1 MPWAEHLTDAEMVFS
16 CDAFDSHEEVVFV
29 SDPAC
34 RLRAIVA
41 VYSTVLGPAIGGCRI
56 LPYVDDRSALRDVLR
71 LSRGMAYKAAVAD
84 VPFGGGKTV
93 VIADPSTQKS
103 PELLRALG
111 GFIDKLGG
119 RYITGEDV
127 GTTAADMVEI
137 RRSTR
142 HVMGLPEK
150 EGGSG
155 DPSPR
160 TALGCFVG
168 IEASAIHVW
177 GSNNLR
183 GCRVLVQGLGNVGFN
198 LCRLLLESGAN
209 LLVSDVKRDV
219 AEKCAIMFAAT
230 PVDPGA
236 VIDTP
241 ADIYAPCALGGVIND
256 RTVERLQV
264 RIVAGGA
271 NNQLESPRHGEL
283 LRSRG
288 ILYAPDYVI
297 NGGGM
302 IQLAME
308 RLRRDREETERRV
321 RNISNALSAIYR
333 KADAE
338 NVATNVAADRL
349 AESRLKSPTVAVS
362 A

>member
-1 MPWAEHLTDAEMVFS
+1 MVFS

-34 RLRAIVA
+34 GLRGIIA
-41 VYSTVLGPAIGGCRI
+41 VHSTVLGPAIGGCRI
-56 LPYVDDRSALRDVLR
+56 LPYADDTSALRDGLR
-71 LSRGMAYKAAVAD
+71 LSRGMAYKAAAAD
-84 VPFGGGKTV
+84 VPFGGGKAV
-93 VIADPSTQKS
+93 VMADPSTQKS

-111 GFIDKLGG
+111 RFIDGLGG

-137 RRSTR
+137 RRATPY
-142 HVMGLPEK
+142 VMGMPE
-150 EGGSG
+150 EQGGSG

-168 IEASAIHVW
+168 IEASASHAW
-177 GSNNLR
+177 GHSNLP
-183 GCRVLVQGLGNVGFN
+183 GARVLVQGLGNVGFN
-198 LCRLLLESGAN
+198 LCRLLAGAGAT
-209 LLVSDVKRDV
+209 LLVSDIRREVVDRCVDAFG
-219 AEKCAIMFAAT
+219 AEAVH
-230 PVDPGA
+230 PDA

-256 RTVERLQV
+256 RSIERLRV
-264 RIVAGGA
+264 RVVAGGA
-271 NNQLESPRHGEL
+271 NNQLEELHHGDA

-297 NGGGM
+297 NAGGM

-308 RLRRDREETERRV
+308 RLGRDREETERRV
-321 RNISNALSAIYR
+321 RNIRGTLTSIYR
-333 KADAE
+333 IADAE

-349 AESRLKSPTVAVS
+349 VERKLQSRS
-362 A
+362 AAAAA

>member
-1 MPWAEHLTDAEMVFS
+1 MVFS

-34 RLRAIVA
+34 GLRAIIA
-41 VYSTVLGPAIGGCRI
+41 VHSTVLGPAIGGCRI
-56 LPYVDDRSALRDVLR
+56 LPYADDSSALRDVLL

-84 VPFGGGKTV
+84 VPFGGGKAV

-111 GFIDKLGG
+111 RFIDKLDG
-119 RYITGEDV
+119 RYVTGEDV
-127 GTTAADMVEI
+127 GTTTADMLEI
-137 RRSTR
+137 RRSTP
-142 HVMGLPEK
+142 HVMGLPEEK
-150 EGGSG
+150 GGSG

-160 TALGCFVG
+160 TALGCLVG
-168 IEASAIHVW
+168 IEASANHVW
-177 GSNNLR
+177 GSRDLR
-183 GCRVLVQGLGNVGFN
+183 GRRVLVQGLGNVGFN
-198 LCRLLLESGAN
+198 LCRLLSEAGAG

-219 AEKCAIMFAAT
+219 VEKCVTMFAAM
-230 PVDPGA
+230 PVDPEA
-236 VIDTP
+236 IIDAA

-256 RTVERLQV
+256 RTIERLQV
-264 RIVAGGA
+264 KIVAGGA
-271 NNQLESPRHGEL
+271 NNQLESPHHGDM
-283 LRSRG
+283 LRARG

-308 RLRRDREETERRV
+308 RLRRESEETEQRV
-321 RNISNALSAIYR
+321 RNIGDALSAIYR
-333 KADAE
+333 TADME

-349 AESRLKSPTVAVS
+349 AESRLKSPTVSSRRLEQAK